1 MKLILKK
8 LVLVIFVNRKYNHN
22 ILNNKA
28 HAKGTNMN
36 FKRKNLKTKET
47 NHGSSLNVRLITT
60 VIFVAVL
67 SVTTVGTVFA
77 EKQYTRNEILSKG
90 RIVWS
95 GSGGSE
101 DAVFDSED
109 FITLADELD
118 KVKGSIYSEDET
130 VCGTWMG
137 KTLYRKVIKTNSL
150 PNSGAQ
156 NIPHGI
162 SNFNVVK
169 IYGIAS
175 DSSGFTIPLPYVD
188 TSDNSNVTLT
198 VDNSKL
204 TITTDANRS
213 TFSGYVVIEYV
224 DKK

>member
-1 MKLILKK
+1 
-8 LVLVIFVNRKYNHN
+8 
-22 ILNNKA
+22 
-28 HAKGTNMN
+28 MN
-36 FKRKNLKTKET
+36 FKRKKNRSERINL
-47 NHGSSLNVRLITT
+47 GSFFHARLITT
-60 VIFVAVL
+60 AVFIVIL

-109 FITLADELD
+109 FITLSDGLD
-118 KVKGSIYSEDET
+118 NVKGSSTYSEDET

-137 KTLYRKVIKTNSL
+137 KTLYRKVIKTDYL
-150 PNSGAQ
+150 PNSGAN
-156 NIPHGI
+156 NIPHGL
-162 SNFNVVK
+162 SKFTVVK
-169 IYGIAS
+169 MYGIAS

-188 TSDNSNVTLT
+188 TSDNANVTLT
-198 VDNSKL
+198 VDNSKI

-213 TFSGYVVIEYV
+213 TFSGYIVIEYV
-224 DKK
+224 NK